1 MGNLLDMSRLQTGTV
16 SALIREIDLD
26 EVVPM
31 ALGGVPEGSVG
42 LEIPESL
49 PMVAVDPGLLE
60 RAVANIVENAVK
72 YSPPGTP
79 AQVSASA
86 LGGRVEVR
94 VTDRGPGVPD
104 EAKERIFAP
113 FQRHGDAP
121 RGTGVGLGL
130 AVARGFAEAMGG
142 TLDAEDTPGGGLT
155 MVLTVRAA
163 AIGSG
168 AGTGRSSGTEV
179 SADTSTSVDMSR
191 SAAAAS
197 ANMFPSTDM
206 VASGDT
212 VPSADKA
219 AAGSEAAPPGTAA
232 SAERRNT

>member
-16 SALIREIDLD
+16 TPLIREIDLD

-31 ALGGVPEGSVG
+31 ALGGVPEGSVR

-60 RAVANIVENAVK
+60 RSVANIVENAVK

-79 AQVSASA
+79 VQVSASA

-142 TLDAEDTPGGGLT
+142 TLTAEDTPGGGLT
-155 MVLTVRAA
+155 MVLTLRA
-163 AIGSG
+163 
-168 AGTGRSSGTEV
+168 AGTGTGPRQPV
-179 SADTSTSVDMSR
+179 P
-191 SAAAAS
+191 AAAVG
-197 ANMFPSTDM
+197 PHHL
-206 VASGDT
+206 
-212 VPSADKA
+212 VP
-219 AAGSEAAPPGTAA
+219 T
-232 SAERRNT
+232 ERQT